1 MVKGDNSL
9 YFATGLD
16 NSGLRSGAL
25 DAVSII
31 QGLAGKVSKINP
43 FAALALGATAAF
55 ATIAN
60 GAYDMAKD
68 FEKAMKEVATIS
80 DAVQDDF
87 DGISKSVF
95 DLSKI
100 TPDGPERLA
109 KAYYQIVSAGY
120 DGEKGIKLLEV
131 SAKSAVAGVTDTITA
146 ADGITTILN
155 AFNIAVE
162 DSEEVADALFNTVR
176 LGKTTFGELSSNIS
190 QVGPIAASSNIPLN
204 EVLATVASLTKQGV
218 PTAQA
223 MTQIR
228 AAIVGL
234 NESGRLDGT
243 KTLQENMQ
251 ALYDTFEGNQSLI
264 QGEIGRIEGV
274 QAILAVAGKNAQAAN
289 KDLETY
295 QETIGATE
303 RAFKEMASSNVDQ
316 WAILRNRIKATT
328 KGIGDTV
335 LELSSG
341 IAKFFN
347 DALEPAD
354 RVIES
359 LEKERL
365 KLLELESR
373 IKDSNTSN
381 EDRIALIKELKQ
393 QYPDLLSNIDA
404 EKVSNE
410 NLTTSIREINE
421 QLINKI
427 ILQRQDNKIADQ
439 NEDTA
444 EKRLQ
449 LLQQEDKVREQL
461 VKIAEREGKTIK
473 DNADL
478 TEQGRDLLSQ
488 FTDDQLRGGRLVNPL
503 VEFGFQLSELVTLQK
518 SLNFEEEKGA
528 DLLREREELAKRLG
542 ITLKK
547 TVGNGDDG
555 SDDGGS
561 GGNGDDDPDL
571 LTYQEFL
578 QKRRDLYEEYQNYI
592 NQIGK
597 DKADERFK
605 NLLKEGDNYREFLM
619 DQLANAKNFEQERAI
634 INAAADA
641 NIPLQRDNE
650 PVEALE
656 IKIKPIVT
664 DIEVDTESI
673 NAIERRLQKLNEAYE
688 KSQFDAERMVL
699 SQKIKTEEEKLR
711 AAEKY
716 RNEEKGLY
724 DDLTRTI
731 SDLNNRELRQHIA
744 KLKEKL
750 KYEKATTEEIIELK
764 GEIQQA
770 EEAIGQNTADSIN
783 QISSIL
789 GEASSLFRKFGE
801 DDVAQLLDQLAG
813 VAEGVA
819 QVASGN
825 PLDVIQ
831 GSLKILNSAITVEV
845 VSDTAKFEAAIEDL
859 EKAIDQL
866 DYVISKSLGQDKVT
880 SRRQAIKDL
889 EDLERQA
896 DLAYEAELEARKQV
910 KLLGITI
917 GKKGSGSGTDPAKL
931 EELEQQAE
939 DARRRVEELKNEINE
954 LYTGATSTTL
964 ADSIIDGFKEGRRS
978 AADFANDF
986 EEMMRNAMFEALKL
1000 KYLEQASN
1008 DFFQQF
1014 GALAGDDNGL
1024 TAGDINTLRNLAETI
1039 FSNSVEEL
1047 EALDNILE
1055 EAGIAGGTVGGG
1067 QQRGLAGSISTIT
1080 EETANILAG
1089 TLNSIRLDVREGV
1102 EIAQQSSE
1110 YLSQI
1115 ASNTAFNTFLEEL
1128 GPIRRILADIQ
1139 SVVNQS
1145 ESQGL

>member
-25 DAVSII
+25 DTVSII
-31 QGLAGKVSKINP
+31 QGLSGKISKINP
-43 FAALALGATAAF
+43 FAALAVGATAAF
-55 ATIAN
+55 ATIGN
-60 GAYDMAKD
+60 GAYNMAKD
-68 FEKAMKEVATIS
+68 FEQAMKEVATIS
-80 DAVQDDF
+80 DAVQEDF
-87 DGISKSVF
+87 QGISNSVF

-100 TPDGPERLA
+100 TPDGPEKLA

-120 DGEKGIKLLEV
+120 DGAKGLKLLEV
-131 SAKSAVAGVTDTITA
+131 SAKSAIAGVTDTITS
-146 ADGITTILN
+146 ADGLTTILN
-155 AFNIAVE
+155 SFNIEVE
-162 DSEEVADALFNTVR
+162 KSDEVADSLFNTVK
-176 LGKTTFGELSSNIS
+176 LGKTTFEELSSNIS

-228 AAIVGL
+228 SAIVGL

-251 ALYDTFEGNQSLI
+251 ALYNTLEGNQTLI

-274 QAILAVAGKNAQAAN
+274 QAILAIAGKNAQSAN
-289 KDLETY
+289 KDLQSY
-295 QETIGATE
+295 QNTIGATE
-303 RAFKEMASSNVDQ
+303 KAFQEMATSNVNQ

-328 KGIGDTV
+328 QGIGDTI
-335 LELSSG
+335 LEFSSE

-347 DALEPAD
+347 DALEPSD
-354 RVIES
+354 RVIEN

-373 IKDSNTSN
+373 IKDANTTN
-381 EDRIALIKELKQ
+381 EDRVKLIDELRDK
-393 QYPDLLSNIDA
+393 YPDLLKNIDS
-404 EKVSNE
+404 EKVSNKD
-410 NLTTSIREINE
+410 LTKSIKEINE

-427 ILQRQDNKIADQ
+427 ILQRQDGKIGEQ
-439 NEDTA
+439 NEDIA
-444 EKRLQ
+444 LKRLD
-449 LLQQEDKVREQL
+449 LLKQEDEVREQL

-473 DNADL
+473 DNATL
-478 TEQGRDLLSQ
+478 VEQGRDLLSQ
-488 FTDDQLRGGRLVNPL
+488 FTDEQLRGGRLINPL
-503 VEFGFQLSELVTLQK
+503 VEFGFQLSELVNIQK

-542 ITLKK
+542 ITLK
-547 TVGNGDDG
+547 
-555 SDDGGS
+555 SS
-561 GGNGDDDPDL
+561 GGGTNGTNDENKPDPGPDEPDL
-571 LTYQEFL
+571 VT
-578 QKRRDLYEEYQNYI
+578 YEEYLQKKRELYQEYENYV
-592 NQIGK
+592 NQVGK
-597 DKADERFK
+597 DKADERFQ
-605 NLLKEGDNYREFLM
+605 NLLKEGSDYGEFLR
-619 DQLANAKNFEQERAI
+619 DQLAKVKNFEKERAV

-641 NIPLQRDNE
+641 KLRLTRDPLE
-650 PVEALE
+650 KVEVE
-656 IKIKPIVT
+656 IKPIVT
-664 DIEVDTESI
+664 DVEVDTQSI
-673 NAIERRLQKLNEAYE
+673 RAIEQRLKKLNEAYE
-688 KSQFDAERMVL
+688 KSQSDAEKKVL
-699 SQKIKTEEEKLR
+699 GEKIRIEQEKLEV
-711 AAEKY
+711 ANKY
-716 RNEEKGLY
+716 RNQEADLY
-724 DDLTRTI
+724 DDLTRTV
-731 SDLNNRELRQHIA
+731 SELNNKELRNYIKYWRDRLKVA
-744 KLKEKL
+744 KDGSQEAAEAEGKIMEAQKQRADNIS
-750 KYEKATTEEIIELK
+750 YTT
-764 GEIQQA
+764 Q
-770 EEAIGQNTADSIN
+770 
-783 QISSIL
+783 QISGVL

-801 DDVAQLLDQLAG
+801 EDVAQLLDQLAG
-813 VAEGVA
+813 VAEGIG
-819 QVASGN
+819 QIASGD
-825 PLDVIQ
+825 PLQMIQ
-831 GSLKILNSAITVEV
+831 GSLKVLNSAITVEV

-939 DARRRVEELKNEINE
+939 EARRKVVELRNEINE

-964 ADSIIDGFKEGRRS
+964 ADSIIEGFKEGKRS
-978 AADFANDF
+978 AADFAETF

-1000 KYLEQASN
+1000 KYLEKASN
-1008 DFFQQF
+1008 DFFDQF

-1024 TAGDINTLRNLAETI
+1024 TAGDINALRNLAENI
-1039 FSNSVEEL
+1039 FSNSVNEL
-1047 EALDNILE
+1047 EALDSILKD
-1055 EAGIAGGTVGGG
+1055 AGIAGGTFGGN

-1080 EETANILAG
+1080 QETASIMAG

-1102 EIAQQSSE
+1102 EIAQQNTE

-1115 ASNTAFNTFLEEL
+1115 VINTSLLEKLDPIDRKL
-1128 GPIRRILADIQ
+1128 GNIE
-1139 SVVNQS
+1139 SVLNQS
-1145 ESQGL
+1145 EAQGF

>member
-16 NSGLRSGAL
+16 NSGLRSGAI
-25 DAVSII
+25 DSVSII
-31 QGLAGKVSKINP
+31 QGLAGKISKINP
-43 FAALALGATAAF
+43 FAALAVGATAAF
-55 ATIAN
+55 ATIAS
-60 GAYDMAKD
+60 GAYEMARD
-68 FEKAMKEVATIS
+68 FEQAMKEVATIS
-80 DAVQDDF
+80 DAVQKDF
-87 DGISKSVF
+87 DGISQSVF
-95 DLSKI
+95 NLSKI
-100 TPDGPERLA
+100 TPDGPEKLA

-131 SAKSAVAGVTDTITA
+131 SAKSAVAGVTDTITS

-155 AFNIAVE
+155 SFNIEVE
-162 DSEEVADALFNTVR
+162 KSEEVADALFNTVK

-251 ALYDTFEGNQSLI
+251 ALYDTFDGNQTKI
-264 QGEIGRIEGV
+264 QAEIGRIEGV
-274 QAILAVAGKNAQAAN
+274 QAILAVAGKNAAAAN

-295 QETIGATE
+295 QETIGATQ
-303 RAFKEMASSNVDQ
+303 RAFEEMASSNVNQ

-347 DALEPAD
+347 DALKPSGE
-354 RVIES
+354 VVEK
-359 LEKERL
+359 LEQQRI
-365 KLLELESR
+365 KLFEVESR
-373 IKDSNTSN
+373 IKNVNTSN
-381 EDRIALIKELKQ
+381 EDRIDLIKELKN
-393 QYPDLLSNIDA
+393 QYPELLGNIDA
-404 EKVSNE
+404 EKVSNDE
-410 NLTTSIREINE
+410 LSKSLREINE
-421 QLINKI
+421 QLVNKI
-427 ILQRQDNKIADQ
+427 ILQKQDDKIADQ
-439 NEDTA
+439 SDDTA
-444 EKRLQ
+444 ERRIAFLE
-449 LLQQEDKVREQL
+449 QEDKVLQQIGA
-461 VKIAEREGKTIK
+461 VIAA
-473 DNADL
+473 NNDL
-478 TEQGRDLLSQ
+478 SITGNTTLEQGNNLLQQMAETIGTQSKPYKLLSTLTSDLERKQ
-488 FTDDQLRGGRLVNPL
+488 
-503 VEFGFQLSELVTLQK
+503 SELNYETDIGNKLSK
-518 SLNFEEEKGA
+518 
-528 DLLREREELAKRLG
+528 EREELAKRLG

-547 TVGNGDDG
+547 NDGAQGDDE
-555 SDDGGS
+555 DGGT
-561 GGNGDDDPDL
+561 GGGPEPDL
-571 LTYQEFL
+571 VTYEEYL
-578 QKRRDLYEEYQNYI
+578 QKRRDLYEEHQNYI
-592 NQIGK
+592 NQVGR

-605 NLLKEGDNYREFLM
+605 DLLKEGKNYGEFLQ
-619 DQLANAKNFEQERAI
+619 DQLTRAKNFEQERAV

-641 NIPLQRDNE
+641 GLQLTRQPTE
-650 PVEALE
+650 KLE
-656 IKIKPIVT
+656 IEIKPIVT

-673 NAIERRLQKLNEAYE
+673 NAIQRRLQKLNEAYE
-688 KSQFDAERMVL
+688 ESQSDAEKKVL
-699 SQKIKTEEEKLR
+699 AAKIRTEEAKLE
-711 AAEKY
+711 AADKY
-716 RNEEKGLY
+716 RQEEKDLY
-724 DDLTRTI
+724 EDLTRTI
-731 SDLNNRELRQHIA
+731 SDLNNRELREHIA

-750 KYEKATTEEIIELK
+750 KNEKATAAEIIKLK

-801 DDVAQLLDQLAG
+801 EDVAQLLDQLAG

-845 VSDTAKFEAAIEDL
+845 VSDTAQFEAAIEQL

-954 LYTGATSTTL
+954 LYTGATSTSL

-986 EEMMRNAMFEALKL
+986 EELMRNAMFEALKL

-1008 DFFQQF
+1008 DFFEQF

-1039 FSNSVEEL
+1039 FSNSVDEL
-1047 EALDNILE
+1047 EALDKILE
-1055 EAGIAGGTVGGG
+1055 EAGIAGGTVSGG

-1089 TLNSIRLDVREGV
+1089 TLNSIRLDVRQGV
-1102 EIAQQSSE
+1102 DIAQQSSE

-1115 ASNTAFNTFLEEL
+1115 AANTAFNTFLEEL
-1128 GPIRRILADIQ
+1128 APIRRILADIQ